1 MCSCAQALRLC
12 SALGT
17 HAYPNLLRL
26 TPTRSEAEGKKIHAE
41 LAREYG
47 KNVLFIKC
55 DVANEAEIKDLI
67 DGTVKAFGKLDCLIN
82 NAVRW
87 LFVYQISVS
96 ECVQGVHPPHQS
108 IDSFSV
114 ADFQKLLN
122 INIVSMFAAC
132 KYALHS
138 MRSCSCPDRDALMF

>member
-1 MCSCAQALRLC
+1 MTKCRPWYCSRLLARRLASC
-12 SALGT
+12 VLLSVRGDAKT
-17 HAYPNLLRL
+17 LRL

-67 DGTVKAFGKLDCLIN
+67 EGTVKAFGKLDCLIN

-87 LFVYQISVS
+87 LFAYW
-96 ECVQGVHPPHQS
+96 CV
-108 IDSFSV
+108 
-114 ADFQKLLN
+114 
-122 INIVSMFAAC
+122 
-132 KYALHS
+132 
-138 MRSCSCPDRDALMF
+138 